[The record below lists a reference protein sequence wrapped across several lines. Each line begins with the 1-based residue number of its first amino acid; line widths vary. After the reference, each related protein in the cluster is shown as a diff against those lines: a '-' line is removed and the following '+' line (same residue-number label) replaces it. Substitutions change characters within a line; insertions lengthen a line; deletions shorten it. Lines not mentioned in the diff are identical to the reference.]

1 MDKESAAQLR
11 AYIAAENIVVVAHSA
26 YVAPLFGGDPDA
38 ARYVREE
45 IAVCAAAGISGLV
58 VHLPKA
64 PIEAVVKYI
73 PRILCPESSR
83 VRVFLETPAVTPP
96 DTYYETPEKLIAL
109 FEALH
114 KIDPDRTL
122 FGLCVDTAHIW
133 TSGVDISGWAATQE
147 WLDRLAPLT
156 EQRISLIFH
165 LNDSRRECGT
175 GPDSHAGLMAGQIWG
190 EYAGHPEASGLA
202 AVIAYACQHRSIVIL
217 ERKPEAALEADYRL
231 LASMAP
237 SLAATEGPTERTGGR
252 GPTQHTRHLF
262 ELVTDECMTDA
273 HVADAARSNP
283 QHLCDSLWEFIVSK
297 FKHHGHSTEMLRSI
311 ASHVVHT
318 MADQRRSDLDILEHL
333 RGVFAIKD
341 QAKAQRD
348 RAKDQRN
355 QAKAHRDQAQKY
367 LNEIASTI
375 EAARELRSD
384 LAYLDVGCGDGQL
397 TRAVAHALGLPRERT
412 HACDV
417 RARTLAAE
425 VLAAVTFV
433 ANSGSTL
440 PYPDRSI
447 GFITMRM
454 SAHHFIDADA
464 MIREAHRVLTRG
476 GLLLMCD
483 HDIAEGPSAQYRIA
497 FYDIIYALRSCTQI
511 TSNSTFDNE
520 SERETDM
527 TPQEFLV
534 EYASGAPQYRSMEAW
549 RELVCSHGFKHES
562 RQKNLANRHNLFY
575 SLFRSL

>member
-1 MDKESAAQLR
+1 MDKESATQLR

-73 PRILCPESSR
+73 PRILGPDSAR

-96 DTYYETPEKLIAL
+96 DTYYETPEKLVAL
-109 FEALH
+109 FDALH
-114 KIDPDRTL
+114 EIDPDRTL

-133 TSGVDISGWAATQE
+133 TSGVDISSRAAAQE

-156 EQRISLIFH
+156 ALGISLIIH
-165 LNDSRRECGT
+165 VNDSRRECGT

-202 AVIAYACQHRSIVIL
+202 AVIAYACQQRSIVIL

-237 SLAATEGPTERTGGR
+237 SLATTEGPTERTGG
-252 GPTQHTRHLF
+252 GEPAQHTRHLF

-283 QHLCDSLWEFIVSK
+283 QHLCDSIWEFIVSK
-297 FKHHGHSTEMLRSI
+297 FKYRGLSTEMLRSI

-341 QAKAQRD
+341 QRDQAKAQRD
-348 RAKDQRN
+348 RAKDQRDR
-355 QAKAHRDQAQKY
+355 ARKY
-367 LNEIASTI
+367 VNEIAPSI
-375 EAARELRSD
+375 EVARELGSD

-397 TRAVAHALGLPRERT
+397 TLAVVHALGLPRERA

-417 RARTLAAE
+417 RARPLAAA
-425 VLAAVTFV
+425 VRAAVTVV

-476 GLLLMCD
+476 GLLLLCD
-483 HDIAEGPSAQYRIA
+483 HDIVEGPSAQYRIA

-511 TSNSTFDNE
+511 TSNSTSDNE

>member
-1 MDKESAAQLR
+1 MDKESATQLR

-64 PIEAVVKYI
+64 PIEAVAKYI
-73 PRILCPESSR
+73 PRILGPDSAR

-96 DTYYETPEKLIAL
+96 DTYYETPEKLVAL
-109 FEALH
+109 FDALH
-114 KIDPDRTL
+114 EIDPDRTL

-133 TSGVDISGWAATQE
+133 TSGVDISSRAAAQE

-156 EQRISLIFH
+156 ALGISLIIH
-165 LNDSRRECGT
+165 VNDSRRECGT

-202 AVIAYACQHRSIVIL
+202 AVIAYACQQRSIVIL

-237 SLAATEGPTERTGGR
+237 SLATTEGPTERTGG
-252 GPTQHTRHLF
+252 GEPAQHTRHLF

-283 QHLCDSLWEFIVSK
+283 QHLCDSIWEFIVSK
-297 FKHHGHSTEMLRSI
+297 FKYRGLSTEMLRSI

-341 QAKAQRD
+341 QRDQAKAQRD
-348 RAKDQRN
+348 RAKDQRDR
-355 QAKAHRDQAQKY
+355 ARKY
-367 LNEIASTI
+367 VNEIAPSI
-375 EAARELRSD
+375 EVARELGSD

-397 TRAVAHALGLPRERT
+397 TLAVVHALGLPRERA

-417 RARTLAAE
+417 RARPLAAA
-425 VLAAVTFV
+425 VRAAVTVV

-476 GLLLMCD
+476 GLLLLCD
-483 HDIAEGPSAQYRIA
+483 HDIVEGPSAQYRIA

-511 TSNSTFDNE
+511 TSNSTSDNE